1 MKGQQFNIIKL
12 IVCRVL
18 EQLCWWIDDLL
29 KPNSN
34 LLHVKELGTFFFF
47 SNSFKLLKVLFAI
60 SERTSSLKLNFP
72 EWSGNEMPLDEIHVM
87 SMFPSMNQLK

>member
-34 LLHVKELGTFFFF
+34 LLNSNSKSWAHFF
-47 SNSFKLLKVLFAI
+47 SNSFELLKVLFAI